1 MEENAFDADAK
12 NDFADKALR
21 LQKALAALRAVRREK
36 TPSSESLS
44 MLEGVPAF
52 AEFFELPL
60 NSPEELEMKKCF
72 ASALIIA
79 KEENALPFDIP
90 ESPEQIAVLVDEG
103 LSTAKVAHRVGA
115 GKMTEEDGFEE
126 LYDKTVSKVVAVAEK
141 AIKDGLPEICDA
153 VKDYFPAAGSVTDW
167 IKENL
172 PSEIVAEKVG
182 VGIRK
187 ITDVAKPYVKK
198 AVDFLSGTANKFAG
212 GLKKF
217 RDFLTE

>member
-1 MEENAFDADAK
+1 MEENTFDADAK

-44 MLEGVPAF
+44 ALEGVPAF

-60 NSPEELEMKKCF
+60 NSPEELEMKKRL

-103 LSTAKVAHRVGA
+103 LSTAKVAYRVGT
-115 GKMTEEDGFEE
+115 GEMTEEDGFEA
-126 LYDKTVSKVVAVAEK
+126 LYDKMVSKTVAVVEK
-141 AIKDGLPEICDA
+141 TIKNGLPEICDI
-153 VKDYFPAAGSVTDW
+153 VKEYFPPAGPVTDW
-167 IKENL
+167 IKEKL
-172 PSEIVAEKVG
+172 PPEIVAKKVSA
-182 VGIRK
+182 GIRK
-187 ITDVAKPYVKK
+187 ITDAAKPYVKK
-198 AVDFLSGTANKFAG
+198 AVDFLRGTAKKVVG

-217 RDFLTE
+217 WDFLTA